1 MKKEVVNYEYLRMM
15 RDKRHNSKKIRRIVL
30 LLMVAI
36 TLSAVSCGMINDNL
50 RDENFAKVV
59 ATNYNGMTT
68 SKDISEA
75 SKANTN
81 EQVAKAKEAKE
92 KAKAE
97 EEAKQ
102 YQGYNVVK
110 SNDEM
115 EMLAKLVMAE
125 VGYCSMPCKEAVV
138 ACIFNRVKSDKFPDT
153 ITEVITQKS
162 GNVYQFSPLGDGR
175 YEKMEPTEEVYQA
188 INNVTTSKEDKY
200 NGVLYFESCA
210 NADNWHSRNLTYLF
224 TYDGVRFYK

>member
-1 MKKEVVNYEYLRMM
+1 MKKEVINYEYLRMM
-15 RDKRHNSKKIRRIVL
+15 RNKRHNAKKVRKIVL
-30 LLMVAI
+30 LLMVALI
-36 TLSAVSCGMINDNL
+36 LSAVSCGMINDNL
-50 RDENFAKVV
+50 RDENFVKVV

-68 SKDISEA
+68 SKDISEV

-81 EQVAKAKEAKE
+81 EQVAKAKE
-92 KAKAE
+92 AE

-125 VGYCSMPCKEAVV
+125 IGYCSMPCKEAVV
-138 ACIFNRVKSDKFPDT
+138 ACIFNRVKSGKFPDT

-210 NADNWHSRNLTYLF
+210 NADNWHSRNLTHLF